1 MQKGCFAIAVSAVLM
16 MVGLSACTASDGC
29 PSSGARIYMSKDG
42 SVLLQGKAVSAA
54 ELGPMLEKLKPN
66 LTEVCYSREDPV
78 GEPPADMPKVLDAIA
93 ALRLPVSFYT
103 DSSFSR
109 KIQLQ

>member
-1 MQKGCFAIAVSAVLM
+1 MFCF
-16 MVGLSACTASDGC
+16 
-29 PSSGARIYMSKDG
+29 
-42 SVLLQGKAVSAA
+42 KAVSAA

-66 LTEVCYSREDPV
+66 LTEVCYSREDPM
-78 GEPPADMPKVLDAIA
+78 GEPPADMPKVLDAMA

-109 KIQLQ
+109 KFSCNETKTASKFMHAPCEDARG